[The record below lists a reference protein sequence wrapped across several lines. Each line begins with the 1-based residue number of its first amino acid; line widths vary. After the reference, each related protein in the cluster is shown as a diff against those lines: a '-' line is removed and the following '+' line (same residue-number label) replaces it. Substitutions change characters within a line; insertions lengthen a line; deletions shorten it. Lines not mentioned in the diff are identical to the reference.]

1 MTSNRSKWGLLPF
14 LASTAAVALV
24 GSRATRRG
32 RGAWYRLLDKPPYNP
47 PSWVFGPVW
56 TTLYGLMSWS
66 AYRIWRQPP
75 SPERTRALV
84 LWATQLGLNG
94 LWSPLFFGQH
104 RSRAALAD
112 LAALAA
118 AIALYIR
125 TAAKIDRVAGALM
138 APYLAWVGF
147 AGVLN
152 TSIVRRNR
160 LLA

>member
-1 MTSNRSKWGLLPF
+1 M
-14 LASTAAVALV
+14 
-24 GSRATRRG
+24 
-32 RGAWYRLLDKPPYNP
+32 
-47 PSWVFGPVW
+47 
-56 TTLYGLMSWS
+56 
-66 AYRIWRQPP
+66 
-75 SPERTRALV
+75 
-84 LWATQLGLNG
+84 
-94 LWSPLFFGQH
+94 GQH
-104 RSRAALAD
+104 RPRAALAD